1 MNRRLRFILAALGL
15 AVLFALTHCADPLDI
30 TNQPV
35 PPHQNPSDTLYV
47 VDTVYVIDTV
57 TQTHFDTTYIVDTVF
72 QGGIDTLV
80 VVDTVIQIQPDT
92 VIVIDTV
99 NQLDTVTVVDT
110 VYVITDSARF
120 MCGRIE
126 SCQKEIIWL
135 LQNEAGQYQLN
146 FAACIEKDQPPQSL
160 TVEIAG
166 TEYTWNTA
174 ERGTFVV
181 NSWLND
187 NATVTITSKKP
198 PARGH
203 AVYIC
208 LSLIRE

>member
-1 MNRRLRFILAALGL
+1 MNCRLRFILAALGL

-72 QGGIDTLV
+72 QGGIDTVMIIDTVIVTIPDTISIVDTIYQTDTLTI
-80 VVDTVIQIQPDT
+80 VDTVIVTKDT
-92 VIVIDTV
+92 T
-99 NQLDTVTVVDT
+99 QM
-110 VYVITDSARF
+110 

-126 SCQKEIIWL
+126 ASQKEIVWL
-135 LQNEAGQYQLN
+135 LQNSPSQFHMS
-146 FAACIEKDQPPQSL
+146 FAAYIEQGQPPQTL
-160 TVEIAG
+160 TVEIGNNA
-166 TEYTWNTA
+166 YVWHTA
-174 ERGTFVV
+174 EGTNLVID
-181 NSWLND
+181 SWLD
-187 NATVTITSKKP
+187 EDATIIISSQNP